1 MKNMLRRLGSG
12 EHCFWLLNQGF
23 ANHVVVAAEVEGV
36 AAPKEWRAAFDELQR
51 RHPLLRVCVS
61 ATASGVPFFQL
72 EDKPI
77 PLCQVNDASWTA
89 DGIAAA
95 WLDAALTRELSEPIE
110 TGAAPLMR
118 AVIASGTQRSVLIL
132 SCSHVVCD
140 GIALSYCIRDLLQTL
155 NGKRLELLR
164 MPPSLNQLLGEA
176 QPSLIK
182 TSLDVVETSRRG
194 TSVVQRLKL
203 SRELTGHIVQ
213 RARDE
218 RTTMQGALFS
228 ALLTSGLAT
237 LPHWRYKP
245 IEMVSPVD
253 LRGRFGIK
261 GECGWFT
268 TNAKAA
274 IEHNGEREFW
284 DVARDVMLRLNVQ
297 GALESVRESTRN
309 MSELLGNGLDVAR
322 AVELRQTV
330 LQRDLTLSNLGP
342 LRFAPTEGRFQLTGL
357 WGPSVPTPSKNDPD
371 NHMVGVV
378 TVNGCAHL
386 LLTSAAPLPSLLES
400 AQVHLA
406 RACES

>member
-1 MKNMLRRLGSG
+1 M
-12 EHCFWLLNQGF
+12 
-23 ANHVVVAAEVEGV
+23 
-36 AAPKEWRAAFDELQR
+36 
-51 RHPLLRVCVS
+51 
-61 ATASGVPFFQL
+61 
-72 EDKPI
+72 
-77 PLCQVNDASWTA
+77 
-89 DGIAAA
+89 
-95 WLDAALTRELSEPIE
+95 
-110 TGAAPLMR
+110 
-118 AVIASGTQRSVLIL
+118 
-132 SCSHVVCD
+132 
-140 GIALSYCIRDLLQTL
+140 
-155 NGKRLELLR
+155 
-164 MPPSLNQLLGEA
+164 
-176 QPSLIK
+176 
-182 TSLDVVETSRRG
+182 
-194 TSVVQRLKL
+194 VQRLKL
-203 SRELTGHIVQ
+203 SRELTGRIVQ

-237 LPHWRYKP
+237 LPHWRHKP

-268 TNAKAA
+268 TNANAA

-357 WGPSVPTPSKNDPD
+357 WGPSVPTRQR
-371 NHMVGVV
+371 MIQI
-378 TVNGCAHL
+378 TIW
-386 LLTSAAPLPSLLES
+386 
-400 AQVHLA
+400 
-406 RACES
+406 